1 VQRQSASGL
10 QAVTNGYWA
19 IRCGDAGVIL
29 AGGAESMS
37 QIPFEIRNS
46 RYALGCEIVDAIPAQ
61 EIGAQPE
68 ERYGLLTAAC
78 VADHFTQR
86 FCFSQG
92 ELEEF
97 AEASL
102 RKARSAAD
110 RGLFREEAFPVTVK
124 RGKKEELIDRDELSK
139 KAALLAPPADG
150 AAMCLLASPEKAA
163 ELALPILAEILAVGV
178 AAADPRYAAMAA
190 AKAGIQA
197 IDKAGLTLPEVD
209 LIELNEM
216 SAAECLAIMKEW
228 QASGIEPEEFA
239 KRINPSGGALAV
251 GNPWGAAGAVLLT
264 KAVHEL
270 RRRGGGVGMVV
281 VTAEG
286 GQGMAMVIRSNG

>member
-92 ELEEF
+92 ELEAF

-102 RKARSAAD
+102 RKARAAAD

-270 RRRGGGVGMVV
+270 CRRGGGVGMVV